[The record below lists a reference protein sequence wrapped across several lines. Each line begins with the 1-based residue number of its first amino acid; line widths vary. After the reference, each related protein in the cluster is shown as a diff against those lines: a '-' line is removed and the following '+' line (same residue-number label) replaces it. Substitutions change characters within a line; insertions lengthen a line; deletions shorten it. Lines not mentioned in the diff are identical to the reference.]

1 MSAGGYLATHLSNIV
16 GQGVEAGDFV
26 CNGVFY
32 VEVLYVVVV
41 LRKAMERY
49 DHILVELEGAGM
61 ASDGCHAAPV
71 RPEAGTL
78 LLGYGYKPL
87 AVTLLRDGTDGSCR
101 LINLTLII
109 TADIDEKHHT
119 RLLPSR
125 RFVAILNRL
134 NVPLIKMF
142 KPFKMDFSK
151 GIHLLLDCHHCL
163 GGPAQL
169 VTEELAAD
177 GTLMGEGGMEDK
189 GGARYQPVGPL
200 LLNTGEPSEGLA
212 GHILP
217 QAVTAEEGCVHIK
230 EFRLAQGCP
239 PVCLKAAQPEGDRSV
254 CRDPAEVVVE
264 PLDEEPVAIGGDH
277 PP

>member
-1 MSAGGYLATHLSNIV
+1 MKKIALIVLGALLCTLTLEANKIPGYVPPETKKKVKKPEIYHAVWEKTYGGEDNDIAHGIVALENGESAMV
-16 GQGVEAGDFV
+16 GTCRSFNAQYTDICVTRLNAQGEMKW
-26 CNGVFY
+26 
-32 VEVLYVVVV
+32 
-41 LRKAMERY
+41 R
-49 DHILVELEGAGM
+49 
-61 ASDGCHAAPV
+61 
-71 RPEAGTL
+71 L
-78 LLGYGYKPL
+78 LLGGAKQ
-87 AVTLLRDGTDGSCR
+87 
-101 LINLTLII
+101 
-109 TADIDEKHHT
+109 DEGKAI
-119 RLLPSR
+119 SR
-125 RFVAILNRL
+125 
-134 NVPLIKMF
+134 
-142 KPFKMDFSK
+142 
-151 GIHLLLDCHHCL
+151 
-163 GGPAQL
+163 
-169 VTEELAAD
+169 AAD